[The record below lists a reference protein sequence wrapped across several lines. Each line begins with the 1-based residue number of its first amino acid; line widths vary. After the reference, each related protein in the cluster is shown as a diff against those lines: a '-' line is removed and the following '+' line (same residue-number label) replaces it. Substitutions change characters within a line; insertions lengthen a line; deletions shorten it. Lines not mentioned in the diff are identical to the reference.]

1 MIVFNM
7 ISNKNNTIP
16 NQFIIHDKGDK
27 YFQSYSSMI
36 CKIDKNGKISL
47 DSQYWDYSRTTSKYR
62 NMFLNMT
69 TKEIQKGIKDNE
81 IELTNLNG

>member
-7 ISNKNNTIP
+7 ISNKNNKVP
-16 NQFIIHDKGDK
+16 NQFIIHDKGNK

-36 CKIDKNGKISL
+36 CKIDENGKIFL

-62 NMFLNMT
+62 NEFLKMT
-69 TKEIQKGIKDNE
+69 TKEIQKSIKNNE
-81 IELTNLNG
+81 IELVNLNN